1 MPIVVEKLNHVYMTG
16 SALAFNAVEDVSLT
30 VNEGEFLCVIG
41 HTGSGKSTLVQHF
54 NGLMQPSSGRV
65 VVDGADM
72 CDKKMRRLGR
82 QLVGMVFQ
90 YPEYQLFEET
100 VFKDIAF
107 GPKNM
112 GLSADEISLLV
123 ADAMRFVGLDFDK
136 FAEKSPFDLS
146 GGEKRRAALA
156 GIIAMH
162 PKYLV
167 LDEPMAGLDP
177 SGRRSVLDMLVR
189 LQKENG
195 TGIVMVS
202 HSMDDIARVAD
213 RVAVMNKGRLVMC
226 DTPENIFNR
235 SDELVKMGL
244 DVPQAVKLA
253 DALLKR
259 GVDLGG
265 GLCTEDELFTRIM
278 EITRHV

>member
-112 GLSADEISLLV
+112 GLSADEISLRV

-202 HSMDDIARVAD
+202 HSMDAIARVAD

>member
-112 GLSADEISLLV
+112 GLSADEISLRV
-123 ADAMRFVGLDFDK
+123 ADAMRFVGLDFNK

-226 DTPENIFNR
+226 DTPKNIFNR

>member
-112 GLSADEISLLV
+112 GLSADEISLRV

-177 SGRRSVLDMLVR
+177 SGRRSVLDVLVR

>member
-112 GLSADEISLLV
+112 GLSADEISLRV

-177 SGRRSVLDMLVR
+177 SGRRSVLNMLVR

-226 DTPENIFNR
+226 DTPKNIFNH

>member
-112 GLSADEISLLV
+112 GLSADEISLRV

-226 DTPENIFNR
+226 DTPENIFNH

-253 DALLKR
+253 DALLKC

>member
-112 GLSADEISLLV
+112 GLSADEISLRV

-259 GVDLGG
+259 GIDLGG

>member
-112 GLSADEISLLV
+112 GLSADEISLRV

-177 SGRRSVLDMLVR
+177 SGRRSVLNMLVR

-202 HSMDDIARVAD
+202 HSMDDIPRVAD

-226 DTPENIFNR
+226 DTPKNIFNR

>member
-112 GLSADEISLLV
+112 GLSADEISLRV

-244 DVPQAVKLA
+244 DVPQTVKLA

>member
-72 CDKKMRRLGR
+72 CDKKKRRLGR

-112 GLSADEISLLV
+112 GLSADEISLRV

>member
-112 GLSADEISLLV
+112 GLSADEISLRV

-265 GLCTEDELFTRIM
+265 GLCTEDKLFTRIM

>member
-112 GLSADEISLLV
+112 GLSADEISLRV

-189 LQKENG
+189 LQ
-195 TGIVMVS
+195 
-202 HSMDDIARVAD
+202 
-213 RVAVMNKGRLVMC
+213 
-226 DTPENIFNR
+226 
-235 SDELVKMGL
+235 
-244 DVPQAVKLA
+244 
-253 DALLKR
+253 
-259 GVDLGG
+259 
-265 GLCTEDELFTRIM
+265 
-278 EITRHV
+278 

>member
-112 GLSADEISLLV
+112 GLSADEISLRV

-226 DTPENIFNR
+226 DTPENIFNH

-259 GVDLGG
+259 GIDLGG

>member
-112 GLSADEISLLV
+112 GLSADEISLRV

-226 DTPENIFNR
+226 DTPENIFNH

>member
-112 GLSADEISLLV
+112 GLSADEISLRV

-177 SGRRSVLDMLVR
+177 SGRRSVLNMLVR

>member
-30 VNEGEFLCVIG
+30 VNEGELLCVIG

-112 GLSADEISLLV
+112 GLSADEISLRV

>member
-112 GLSADEISLLV
+112 GLSADEISLRV

-136 FAEKSPFDLS
+136 FAEKSPFDIY

>member
-112 GLSADEISLLV
+112 GLSADEISLRV

-162 PKYLV
+162 PEYLV

>member
-90 YPEYQLFEET
+90 YPEDQLFEET

-112 GLSADEISLLV
+112 GLSADEISLRV

-226 DTPENIFNR
+226 DTPENIFNH

>member
-30 VNEGEFLCVIG
+30 VNEREFLCVIG

-112 GLSADEISLLV
+112 GLSADEISLRV

-278 EITRHV
+278 EITHHV

>member
-30 VNEGEFLCVIG
+30 VNESEFLCVIG

-112 GLSADEISLLV
+112 GLSADEISLRV

-177 SGRRSVLDMLVR
+177 SGRRSVLNMLVR

-202 HSMDDIARVAD
+202 HSMDDIPRVAD

>member
-112 GLSADEISLLV
+112 GLSADEISLRV

>member
-112 GLSADEISLLV
+112 GLSADEISLRV

-202 HSMDDIARVAD
+202 HSMDDIPRVAD

>member
-30 VNEGEFLCVIG
+30 VSESEFLCIIG

-72 CDKKMRRLGR
+72 CDKKKRRLGR

-112 GLSADEISLLV
+112 GLSADEISLRV

-213 RVAVMNKGRLVMC
+213 RVVVMNKGRLVMC
-226 DTPENIFNR
+226 DTPKNIFNR

>member
-112 GLSADEISLLV
+112 GLSADEISLRV

-213 RVAVMNKGRLVMC
+213 RVAVMNKGWLVMC

>member
-112 GLSADEISLLV
+112 GLSADEISLRV

-177 SGRRSVLDMLVR
+177 SGRRSVLNMLVR

-226 DTPENIFNR
+226 DTPENIFNH

>member
-82 QLVGMVFQ
+82 QLVGMVFH

-112 GLSADEISLLV
+112 GLSADEISLRV

>member
-112 GLSADEISLLV
+112 GLSADEISLRV

-177 SGRRSVLDMLVR
+177 SGRRSVLNMLVR

-202 HSMDDIARVAD
+202 HSMDDIPRVAD

>member
-112 GLSADEISLLV
+112 GLSADEISLRV

-235 SDELVKMGL
+235 SAELVKMGL

>member
-112 GLSADEISLLV
+112 GLSADEISLRV

-177 SGRRSVLDMLVR
+177 SGRRSVLDTLVR

>member
-30 VNEGEFLCVIG
+30 VSESEFLCVIG

-72 CDKKMRRLGR
+72 CDKKKRRLGR

-112 GLSADEISLLV
+112 GLSADEISLRV

-213 RVAVMNKGRLVMC
+213 RVAVMNKGRLVMY
-226 DTPENIFNR
+226 DTPKNIFNR

>member
-1 MPIVVEKLNHVYMTG
+1 MPRVRVERDDR
-16 SALAFNAVEDVSLT
+16 VELHDAET
-30 VNEGEFLCVIG
+30 ERLCLR
-41 HTGSGKSTLVQHF
+41 K
-54 NGLMQPSSGRV
+54 RV
-65 VVDGADM
+65 FHKRLADM
-72 CDKKMRRLGR
+72 PAARRALHGIAR
-82 QLVGMVFQ
+82 VRNMAAAADVVRVQDVK
-90 YPEYQLFEET
+90 PEYF
-100 VFKDIAF
+100 A
-107 GPKNM
+107 
-112 GLSADEISLLV
+112 ALV
-123 ADAMRFVGLDFDK
+123 HGDAGMALR
-136 FAEKSPFDLS
+136 
-146 GGEKRRAALA
+146 GEKRRAALA

-226 DTPENIFNR
+226 DTPKIFNR

>member
-41 HTGSGKSTLVQHF
+41 HTGSGTLVQHF

-112 GLSADEISLLV
+112 GLSADEISLRV

>member
-112 GLSADEISLLV
+112 GLSADEISLRV

-226 DTPENIFNR
+226 DTPENIFNH
-235 SDELVKMGL
+235 SDELVKVGL

>member
-112 GLSADEISLLV
+112 GLSADEISLRV

-177 SGRRSVLDMLVR
+177 SGRRSVLDMLAR